1 MPPSSLP
8 PESAPATPPP
18 HPRRGRRRWS
28 LILLVLLAGGAGG
41 AWWLW
46 RFIHEQLAPLIASSL
61 TKELNRPVEIGALQR
76 MSLSSVRFGA
86 SALPATA
93 TDPDR
98 ATVEAVEVQFNP
110 WQLIWQRQLPLNVTL
125 INPKAYL
132 EQDDAG
138 LWVGTKLNPPKEKGA
153 IEIQLNQLRLENA
166 AIEFSPKPKP
176 KRQRQSVRL
185 QNVSGFVNL
194 LDRNRRFNYYVRADS
209 LGKGTF
215 RLRGESKRLGLTDG
229 ASHAKS
235 DVLSRINIEG
245 DDFLLSEVDRLIR
258 LPVDIRSGR
267 AQGKV
272 DVTLNPDT
280 SFNLQGRLQLKQ
292 VNLTSPG
299 TPKPIQNINGEI
311 DLADQTVK
319 LKGVNAKFGLIPFVA
334 TGTIDPKTG
343 FDLNGT
349 VPSVGIP
356 TFFKTFGIKSPV
368 PVIGA
373 VTAKI
378 QMSGPID
385 APILAGAVQ
394 NTQTV
399 VVDKVAIA
407 QAAGNF
413 RLDTKTGAMQ
423 LANLVAQPQVGGRVT
438 GQGQMRVMLPQ
449 TVNLNLNAV
458 GVPGD
463 AIAQVYS
470 GQKTPFKIGKF
481 NATVNISGNIDNII
495 TRANW
500 QTPESDYAAQGD
512 LVIAQAGR
520 NIDVTRLTA
529 QAYGGTVTA
538 TGKLRDRQWSANV
551 NWANANLAKI
561 DPQLTGSSSGSAQ
574 LNGRLDQ
581 LGIAQTTGTINLATQ
596 TYGGQINAIARLAD
610 RRWQA
615 DVKLAN
621 VQLAQANPELRGAA
635 DGTLRLSGS
644 LTELDRVRTRVDGQV
659 RLSQG
664 IALVTQ
670 PIDARFNWDGRQINL
685 IAATAPDFSANG
697 KILVDLQDTPA
708 ITGLDLAVKTQN
720 LALAALPLT
729 LPEMVNVAGVT
740 DFDGR
745 ILGLPTAPIVRGQ
758 VALRGLRVNQ
768 LGFEGLNGAI
778 DLTPGRGLKLD
789 LAGVND
795 RLALNFDGQNRP
807 RSLNVKRGAFN
818 LTGQTQGDI
827 LNLAVQSLPL
837 SELGAWGL
845 PLPEIGGNLS
855 GKFAWNL
862 ARNELPSATVTVQQA
877 AFGQFPSA
885 FRSEQIQAQI
895 SYLNG
900 AARGSIAFTQP
911 RLGTIISN
919 DVKTNF
925 VYANQTLRVSDFV
938 LQKGDSR
945 FTIAGL
951 VDLSRPQPRVAGTLN
966 VAQGRIEDVL
976 GAFQIFRLTDLL
988 RGPSWPT
995 YATAAAIGQPNVGAS
1010 GRSDV
1015 SLKTQLERLSELNM
1029 QLKQLAQQ
1037 RETLTQPSANGDTLE
1052 TTLPEL
1058 ADIRGR
1064 FDSQLRFD
1072 FGPKG
1077 LAVETFTLAA
1087 RNLEWRPYPGY
1098 ISFQRVGNRTAV
1110 LKNDNRI
1117 LKIQTVD
1124 IAASY
1129 QAGQLNLS
1137 RAELQMDEAK
1147 VGLQFNQSSENTD
1160 AQLNISRLPIS
1171 EIQRF
1176 YPFPGNIVG
1185 EITLNATIGG
1195 KPGQLSGLGGVTIT
1209 EGAINNTP
1217 ISSAKG
1223 IFNYKQGRLDFAS
1236 ALRLDTPEPLS
1247 IEMNVPLPIPFLNV
1261 YPDNYKI
1268 SGNVRVANQGLA
1280 LLNLFGSP
1288 VKWLDGKGLVDLT
1301 LGGEVAKVTA
1311 NGAVTVENA
1320 SFAVQGL
1327 PEPLTNVNG
1336 TVKFDRDI
1344 VRVEQLEG
1352 GFSQGKVAARGTI
1365 PLFNLAASSPI
1376 AQNIALADCLRT
1388 EADPPL
1394 NVVLDRI
1401 SLSYKGLYQGGV
1413 QGCVNVAGNL
1423 SNPKVTG
1430 EIGLFNGQVLLAEE
1444 VPQPEATGSDGAGGS
1459 GGEAAASGL
1468 ELVDLRLKLGRNIQ
1482 IVKAPIVNFV
1492 ADGTLEVNGSLN
1504 ALKPKGDIYLKS
1516 GQVNLFTTQFVLA
1529 RGYRHKAEFTPEQGL
1544 DPTLDIRL
1552 ISSVP
1557 EVTRSAVQ
1565 TTTQTFSSEVN
1576 DAPLFATNFGSLQ
1589 TVRIEAKVAGPAS
1602 QLFDNLELSS
1612 SPSRSRNEII
1622 GLIGGGFVDTL
1633 GRGDSTLGIANLA
1646 GSALLTNIQGFIGNA
1661 LGLSEFRLFPTIST
1675 DEDRRSSTL
1684 GLAAEAGVDI
1694 TPAFSASVLKILT
1707 SPQPAQ
1713 FGLRYRINDNV
1724 LFRGSTDFF
1733 GDNRAVFEYNVRF

>member
-8 PESAPATPPP
+8 PASPPTPPSP
-18 HPRRGRRRWS
+18 ARRGRDWRRWG
-28 LILLVLLAGGAGG
+28 LVLLVLSAGGAGG

-46 RFIHEQLAPLIASSL
+46 VFVHEQLAPLISTSL
-61 TKELNRPVEIGALQR
+61 TKELNRPVQIGALQR
-76 MSLSSVRFGA
+76 LSLSSVRFGSTA
-86 SALPATA
+86 MPATP

-98 ATVEAVEVQFNP
+98 ATVEAVEVKFNP
-110 WQLIWQRQLPLNVTL
+110 WQLIWQRRLPLNVTL
-125 INPKAYL
+125 INPQAYL

-176 KRQRQSVRL
+176 KRTRQSVRL
-185 QNVSGFVNL
+185 KNVSGFVNL

-209 LGKGTF
+209 LGQGTF
-215 RLRGESKRLGLTDG
+215 RLRGESKRLGLSD
-229 ASHAKS
+229 AKA
-235 DVLSRINIEG
+235 DILSKINIEG

-258 LPVDIRSGR
+258 LPVDIKSGR

-280 SFNLQGRLQLKQ
+280 SFRLQGRLQLKQ

-319 LKGVNAKFGLIPFVA
+319 LKGVKAKFGLIPFVA

-349 VPSVGIP
+349 VPTVGIP

-373 VTAKI
+373 VTAQI

-449 TVNLNLNAV
+449 TVNLDLNAV

-463 AIAQVYS
+463 AIAQIYN
-470 GQKTPFKIGKF
+470 GQKPPIKIGKV
-481 NATVNISGNIDNII
+481 NATVNVSGNIDNII

-500 QTPESDYAAQGD
+500 QTPESDYAANGN

-596 TYGGQINAIARLAD
+596 TYGGQINAIAKLAD

-644 LTELDRVRTRVDGQV
+644 LAELDRVRTRVDGQV

-685 IAATAPDFSANG
+685 ISATAPNFAAKG
-697 KILVDLQDTPA
+697 KILVALQDTPA

-729 LPEMVNVAGVT
+729 LPEMVKVAGVT

-758 VALRGLRVNQ
+758 VALRGLSVNQ

-789 LAGVND
+789 LAGTND

-837 SELGAWGL
+837 SELGAFGL

-877 AFGQFPSA
+877 AFGQFPAA

-911 RLGTIISN
+911 RLGTITSN

-925 VYANQTLRVSDFV
+925 VYANQTLRVSELV

-951 VDLSRPQPRVAGTLN
+951 VDLRRSQPRVSGG
-966 VAQGRIEDVL
+966 VDVSQGRIEDLL

-988 RGPSWPT
+988 RGATLPT
-995 YATAAAIGQPNVGAS
+995 YASAAAIGQPSVGAS

-1029 QLKQLAQQ
+1029 QLKQIAQ
-1037 RETLTQPSANGDTLE
+1037 RRSTLTQPAADGETLE
-1052 TTLPEL
+1052 TILPEL
-1058 ADIRGR
+1058 ADVRGR
-1064 FDSQLRFD
+1064 FDSQLQFD
-1072 FGPKG
+1072 FGPQG

-1098 ISFQRVGNRTAV
+1098 VSFQRVGDRTA
-1110 LKNDNRI
+1110 LIKNDNRI
-1117 LKIQTVD
+1117 LKIQAIDV
-1124 IAASY
+1124 AASY

-1137 RAELQMDEAK
+1137 RAELQIDQAK
-1147 VGLQFNQSSENTD
+1147 VSLQFNQSPENTY
-1160 AQLNISRLPIS
+1160 AQLNIARLPIS

-1176 YPFPGNIVG
+1176 YPFPGNLNVVG
-1185 EITLNATIGG
+1185 EITLNTTIGG
-1195 KPGQLSGLGGVTIT
+1195 KPGQLSGTGDVSIT
-1209 EGAINNTP
+1209 EGAINNTA

-1223 IFNYKQGRLDFAS
+1223 LFSYNQGRLELES
-1236 ALRLDTPEPLS
+1236 ALRLDTPEPLK
-1247 IEMNVPLPIPFLNV
+1247 ILVNVPLPLPFLNV
-1261 YPDNYKI
+1261 YPKDYTI
-1268 SGNVRVANQGLA
+1268 AGNIDVKDQGLA
-1280 LLNLFGSP
+1280 LLNLFGAP
-1288 VKWLDGKGLVDLT
+1288 VKWLDGQGTVNLA
-1301 LGGEVAKVTA
+1301 LGGELTKITA
-1311 NGAVTVENA
+1311 NGLVTLKDA

-1336 TVKFDRDI
+1336 TVQFDRDI
-1344 VRVEQLEG
+1344 VRVEQLAG
-1352 GFSQGKVAARGTI
+1352 VFSQGKVAARGTL
-1365 PLFNLAASSPI
+1365 PLFNRVANSSIAPNVTAA
-1376 AQNIALADCLRT
+1376 NCLNA
-1388 EADPPL
+1388 EASQPL
-1394 NVVLDRI
+1394 NILLDRI

-1423 SNPKVTG
+1423 SNPQITG

-1444 VPQPEATGSDGAGGS
+1444 MPQPETTGTDGAIGS

-1504 ALKPKGDIYLKS
+1504 ALKPNGDIYLKS

-1529 RGYRHKAEFTPEQGL
+1529 RGYRHKAEFRPEQGL

-1565 TTTQTFSSEVN
+1565 TTTQTFSSEIN

-1589 TVRIEAKVAGPAS
+1589 TVRIEAKVVGPAS

-1612 SPSRSRNEII
+1612 SPSRGRNEII

-1713 FGLRYRINDNV
+1713 FGLRYRINDNI
-1724 LFRGSTDFF
+1724 LFRGSTDFD